1 MLNTYSCDE
10 TTLRMIDHT
19 HDSILIVDD
28 ELMILNAL
36 ERLFRRYKFHVF
48 VAQSGE
54 EGLKILQNEAIA
66 VVISDMKMPEMD
78 GATFLK
84 KVADGWPET
93 IRISLTGH
101 SDMQG
106 AIDVVNNAGIFR
118 YISKPWDEHDL
129 IENIEHAFSIF
140 HTQEHKNLS
149 QEKTRKKNQELT
161 HINVELKQEVL
172 SKSCKLEKTSDQLAS
187 AYEGERKLRLA
198 RMEAEK
204 LNEAKS
210 RFLAHMSHEM
220 RSPLNAILAMNKLL
234 LDTDLT
240 EDQRELGRLA
250 YEGGQTLLSLI
261 NDILDF
267 SKIEADKLAL
277 NAQWF
282 NFKESLENIS
292 ELMASQTIN
301 KPVEVATV
309 ISPGTPSE
317 LYGDEARIKQIL
329 INVVSNAIK
338 FTEKGG
344 VFIKVSPYK
353 EGIKIQVK
361 DTGIGIPEDQMHNIF
376 DEFFQADNTDTR
388 NYGGTGLGLSICKK
402 LLHMMGGDISVTSE
416 IGAGSCFQVYL
427 PIKSK
432 SPIEI
437 SRSCTKKHLVY
448 IDTTNEILF
457 NATRE
462 QLSFF
467 SCDVVSD
474 LNIPPDLDGYDKF
487 TLITDIKDRNLSA
500 SDVKNTFCASIQGKS
515 DLCKTKR
522 IEIIGL
528 IPNDSIGEI
537 DRLKAKGYLTILR
550 KPIRIDQLKD
560 AVIGPAH
567 EDQHPRKQTSEMHSP
582 DQSTSEEDSLQ
593 YLQDIHIL
601 LAEDS
606 PANQAVVKAILKDR
620 CPYIDIASNG
630 KEAVDR
636 AKKTSYDVILMDL
649 SMPIMDGIHATK
661 EIRKISG
668 PNQNTTIIAMTA
680 NAFSEDRQRCF
691 ASGMND
697 FVSKPIDVTSFLSCL
712 EYWATEAQKRGM
724 RHTNRNKNL
733 QPASAVPKL
742 EDELVDK
749 ATLKQLEKD
758 TSATALPKILEI
770 FYEETQVR
778 IPKMLGFFNSQN
790 WQGLQDEAHI
800 LKSSAGS
807 FGAKALFEKAK
818 HMEVALKNHN
828 IEGVNAEM
836 EDLNY
841 LATTSIEMIKQY
853 CQQRAT
859 EQ

>member
-1 MLNTYSCDE
+1 MLNTYFYDNA
-10 TTLRMIDHT
+10 TLRMIDHT

-36 ERLFRRYKFHVF
+36 ERLFRRYKFRIF

-54 EGLKILQNEAIA
+54 EGLKVLQNEQIA
-66 VVISDMKMPEMD
+66 VVISDMTMPEMD

-84 KVADGWPET
+84 KVADSWPET

-106 AIDVVNNAGIFR
+106 TIDVVNNAGIFR
-118 YISKPWDEHDL
+118 YISKPWDDNEL

-140 HTQEHKNLS
+140 HTQEHKNLA

-261 NDILDF
+261 NDILDV
-267 SKIEADKLAL
+267 SKIEANKLAL

-309 ISPGTPSE
+309 ISPGTPCE

-329 INVVSNAIK
+329 INIVSNAIK

-344 VFIKVSPYK
+344 VFIKVSPYQ
-353 EGIKIQVK
+353 EGIQIQVK
-361 DTGIGIPEDQMHNIF
+361 DTGIGIPTDQKNHIF
-376 DEFFQADNTDTR
+376 DEFFQADNSDTR

-402 LLHMMGGDISVTSE
+402 LLHMMGGDISATSE
-416 IGAGSCFQVYL
+416 VGVGSCFQVYL

-437 SRSCTKKHLVY
+437 SRSCSKKHLVY
-448 IDTTNEILF
+448 IDTSNEILF

-467 SCDVVSD
+467 NCDVVSD
-474 LNIPPDLDGYDKF
+474 LNIPPNLDGYDKF
-487 TLITDIKDRNLSA
+487 TLIKDIKDRNLSA
-500 SDVKNTFCASIQGKS
+500 ADVKNAFCASIQDKS

-537 DRLKAKGYLTILR
+537 DRLKAKGYSTVLR

-560 AVIGPAH
+560 AVIGQAH
-567 EDQHPRKQTSEMHSP
+567 EEPHSRKQAPVLRSSDRSNTEG
-582 DQSTSEEDSLQ
+582 DSLQ
-593 YLQDIHIL
+593 HDIHIL

-620 CPYIDIASNG
+620 YPHIDIASNG

-636 AKKTSYDVILMDL
+636 ARKTPYDVILMDL

-661 EIRKISG
+661 DIRKVSG

-712 EYWATEAQKRGM
+712 EYWAGEAQKRGL
-724 RHTNRNKNL
+724 RHSNRNKNL
-733 QPASAVPKL
+733 QPADAEPKL
-742 EDELVDK
+742 EDEIVDK
-749 ATLKQLEKD
+749 TTLQQLEKD

-770 FYEETQVR
+770 FYEETLVR

-818 HMEVALKNHN
+818 NMEVALKNQN
-828 IEGVNAEM
+828 IERVNSEM
-836 EDLNY
+836 DDLNY
-841 LATTSIEMIKQY
+841 LATTSIDMIKHY
-853 CQQRAT
+853 CQQRSA